1 MKLIIG
7 LPRSLYYYY
16 YGDLLKNFFENLDCE
31 VIISPKT
38 NKEIMDNGIHY
49 AYDEMCLA
57 LKNYI
62 GHVHYLQDKCD
73 YVVIPRIDNFGIND
87 QTCTNFLS
95 TYDIINN
102 LLNIKILDYNIDYCH
117 KETEEKAFIKMGE
130 KLKFKKKEVINA
142 YNRAKIDSMNKREK
156 EIRKNR
162 YLLKSNKIKLLI
174 VGHPYN
180 INDEYIGKPILD
192 ILKKMDVE
200 LIYSNL
206 FDSEKA
212 NIYSKKL
219 SKDLYFKYNKENIGP
234 IEMVKRQI
242 DGVVF
247 LTVFPCGP
255 DSIAN
260 ELVMRKI
267 KLPYLNLIVDDL
279 DSLTG
284 FETRIESFID
294 MINERRNLCQK

>member
-1 MKLIIG
+1 MKLKIG

-16 YGDLLKNFFENLDCE
+16 YGDLLKNFFENLECQ

-73 YVVIPRIDNFGIND
+73 YVVISRIDNFGIND

-102 LLNIKILDYNIDYCH
+102 LLDVKIIDYNIDYCH
-117 KETEEKAFIKMGE
+117 KETEQLAFLKMGE
-130 KLKFKKKEVINA
+130 KLNFKKKEVVNA

-162 YLLKSNKIKLLI
+162 YLLKSDKIKLLV
-174 VGHPYN
+174 VGHAYN

-192 ILKKMDVE
+192 IFKKMDVE

-212 NIYSKKL
+212 SRYSKKL
-219 SKDLYFKYNKENIGP
+219 SKNLYFKYNKENIGP

-260 ELVMRKI
+260 ELVMRRI

-294 MINERRNLCQK
+294 MIKERRNLCQK

>member
-1 MKLIIG
+1 MKLKIG

-16 YGDLLKNFFENLDCE
+16 YGDLLKNFFENLECQ

-102 LLNIKILDYNIDYCH
+102 LLDVKIIDYNIDYCH
-117 KETEEKAFIKMGE
+117 KETEQLAFLKMGE
-130 KLKFKKKEVINA
+130 KLNFKKKEVVNA

-162 YLLKSNKIKLLI
+162 YLLKSGKIKLLV
-174 VGHPYN
+174 VGHAYN

-192 ILKKMDVE
+192 IFKKMDVE

-212 NIYSKKL
+212 SRYSKKL
-219 SKDLYFKYNKENIGP
+219 SKNLYFKYNKENIGP

-260 ELVMRKI
+260 ELVMRRI

-294 MINERRNLCQK
+294 MIKERRNLCQK